1 MPANRRYVNSIRRN
15 AAPGGIDPDDQVVAP
30 DDQVVARYQGL
41 PFSRA
46 RDTLSHMTTPS
57 RRQWTDET
65 IREELLPISEEL
77 GRMPKKSELTERG
90 IGALWAAMGR
100 RGGVDSW
107 REVVA
112 AHLATPTITVETTTI
127 ATTTVVAVSDEQ
139 IAIAAYFMFQNG
151 HPGGPESHWA
161 AAERQLATA

>member
-1 MPANRRYVNSIRRN
+1 
-15 AAPGGIDPDDQVVAP
+15 
-30 DDQVVARYQGL
+30 
-41 PFSRA
+41 
-46 RDTLSHMTTPS
+46 MTTPS

-77 GRMPKKSELTERG
+77 GRMPKKTELTERG

-112 AHLATPTITVETTTI
+112 AHLAAPASQPAVVIETTTI
-127 ATTTVVAVSDEQ
+127 EIETTTVVVVPEEQ

-151 HPGGPESHWA
+151 HPGDPESHWA

>member
-1 MPANRRYVNSIRRN
+1 
-15 AAPGGIDPDDQVVAP
+15 
-30 DDQVVARYQGL
+30 
-41 PFSRA
+41 
-46 RDTLSHMTTPS
+46 MTTPS

-77 GRMPKKSELTERG
+77 GRMPKKTELTERG

-112 AHLATPTITVETTTI
+112 AHLAAAPASAPTAAVETTEI
-127 ATTTVVAVSDEQ
+127 VVPEEQ

>member
-1 MPANRRYVNSIRRN
+1 
-15 AAPGGIDPDDQVVAP
+15 
-30 DDQVVARYQGL
+30 
-41 PFSRA
+41 
-46 RDTLSHMTTPS
+46 MTTPS
-57 RRQWTDET
+57 RRHWTDET
-65 IREELLPISEEL
+65 IREELLPIAEEL
-77 GRMPKKSELTERG
+77 GRMPKKIELTERG

-112 AHLATPTITVETTTI
+112 AHLEAR
-127 ATTTVVAVSDEQ
+127 ATTAVAVIAAPSEEQ

-151 HPGGPESHWA
+151 HPGGPETHWQ